1 MTTSTDSISIQAAK
15 EHPLPEFAPGQ
26 QIGSYEVVR
35 KMDEGMIGAV
45 YKVKHSQTGE
55 IHALKLI
62 RPQLLPRG
70 LDAAKFEHELQLL
83 SQTKHDGLVQ
93 VFGSGEQDGI
103 FFFTMEFLEGKS
115 LRTVMNEHQA
125 RGMDI
130 PHRRMLEVLTGVLE
144 ILNDIHPGTI
154 HRNLKPEN
162 IILVPAKGPDGATT
176 ETIKLTDFGIARVV
190 TFAET
195 SLNREGAWYLA
206 PEMSEFRDKATPS
219 SDLYSLGAI
228 VYEMLTGQAPIGRY
242 ELPSAI
248 RQGEISAKVDDLV
261 EIALEA
267 NPQDRFRNAD
277 DMLAAV
283 DETFADL
290 YGTGQ
295 APLMRMLVLVGVLV
309 VLVAVLII
317 QINRGKMSPEEI
329 QAAEDDRRS
338 SLRAEHS
345 AQYTQPAAPTQ
356 ADADRADKYD
366 NMKWVPAGSYL
377 RGKWRNLDGAGPEAD
392 IESKTEVAGFWIDTH
407 EVHFPE
413 EPPVAG
419 ESPEEASARNGRNAA
434 RAWKINSNNSEGF
447 DFAQA
452 STTCATRGKR
462 LCSADEWEKA
472 CKGPGLTDYSYGN
485 DHEPDRCAAL
495 GYLSSQPYKANQHP
509 GCAGPWGIEGLSGG
523 VLEWTSTKRGDG
535 YVIKVARGSSERQSR
550 CAASDVRDAGSS
562 DINLGVRCCAN

>member
-15 EHPLPEFAPGQ
+15 EHPIPEFAPGQ

-45 YKVKHSQTGE
+45 YKVKHSQSGE
-55 IHALKLI
+55 IVALKLI

-70 LDAAKFEHELQLL
+70 LDSAKFAHEMQLL
-83 SQTKHDGLVQ
+83 AQIKHPGLVEIL
-93 VFGSGEQDGI
+93 GSGEHDGI

-115 LRTVMNEHQA
+115 LRSVMTEHQA
-125 RGMDI
+125 RGEDI
-130 PHRRMLEVLTGVLE
+130 PHLRMLEVLTGVLE
-144 ILNDIHPGTI
+144 ILNDIHPGSI
-154 HRNLKPEN
+154 HRDLKPEN
-162 IILVPAKGPDGATT
+162 ILLVQTKGLDGQPT

-228 VYEMLTGQAPIGRY
+228 VYEMLTGQPPVGRY

-295 APLMRMLVLVGVLV
+295 GNRIRTLLLLGILV
-309 VLVAVLII
+309 VLVGVLII
-317 QINRGKMSPEEI
+317 QINSGKMSPEEI
-329 QAAEDDRRS
+329 AAAEENRRTVI
-338 SLRAEHS
+338 RDAHS
-345 AQYTQPAAPTQ
+345 ANYQGALNPVQK
-356 ADADRADKYD
+356 DVENSEKYSD
-366 NMKWVPAGSYL
+366 MKWIPGGTYV
-377 RGKWRNLDGAGPEAD
+377 RGKWSQLDQQGPEAD
-392 IESKTEVAGFWIDTH
+392 AEVSVDVGGFWIDTYELH
-407 EVHFPE
+407 YSE
-413 EPPVAG
+413 EGPVPD
-419 ESPEEASARNGRNAA
+419 ESPEQASARNSRNAES
-434 RAWKINSNNSEGF
+434 AWKINSNGGEGF
-447 DFAQA
+447 DFSQA
-452 STTCATRGKR
+452 KNTCANEGKR
-462 LCSADEWEKA
+462 LCTADEWEKV
-472 CKGPGLTDYSYGN
+472 CKGPDLFDYSYGN
-485 DHEPDRCAAL
+485 EHDPARCAPP
-495 GYLSSQPYKANQHP
+495 GFLSSQPYKANQHP
-509 GCAGPWGIEGLSGG
+509 GCANGWGVQGMSGG
-523 VLEWTSTKRGDG
+523 VLEWTSTKRGES

-550 CAASDVRDAGSS
+550 CAASDARDPGSS
-562 DINLGVRCCAN
+562 DINLGVRCCAD

>member
-45 YKVKHSQTGE
+45 YKVKHSQSGE
-55 IHALKLI
+55 VHALKLI

-70 LDAAKFEHELQLL
+70 LDAAKFDHELQLL
-83 SQTKHDGLVQ
+83 AQTKHEGLVQ
-93 VFGSGEQDGI
+93 IFGSGEHNGI

-115 LRTVMNEHQA
+115 LRSVMNEFQA
-125 RGMDI
+125 RGQDI
-130 PHRRMLEVLTGVLE
+130 PHRRMLEILTGVLE

-162 IILVPAKGPDGATT
+162 IMLVQAKNADGELT
-176 ETIKLTDFGIARVV
+176 EAIKLTDFGIARVV
-190 TFAET
+190 TFAES

-206 PEMSEFRDKATPS
+206 PEMSEFRDKTTPS

-228 VYEMLTGQAPIGRY
+228 VYEMLTGQPPIGRY

-295 APLMRMLVLVGVLV
+295 APLVRMLALVGMLVL
-309 VLVAVLII
+309 LVAVLII

-329 QAAEDDRRS
+329 RAVEDDRRS
-338 SLRAEHS
+338 TLRAEHS
-345 AQYTQPAAPTQ
+345 ARYAQPAPPS
-356 ADADRADKYD
+356 RADEDNPEKYES
-366 NMKWVPAGSYL
+366 MKWIPGGSYL
-377 RGKWRNLDGAGPEAD
+377 SGKWANLDQEGPEAMV
-392 IESKTEVAGFWIDTH
+392 EASVEVPGFWINTY
-407 EVHFPE
+407 ELHFPE
-413 EPPVAG
+413 EAPVDG
-419 ESPEEASARNGRNAA
+419 ESPEDTSARNARNAA
-434 RAWKINSNNSEGF
+434 QAWKIDSNNSEGF
-447 DFAQA
+447 DFGQA
-452 STTCATRGKR
+452 TAACNAAGKR

-472 CKGPGLTDYSYGN
+472 CRGPNLNDYSYGN
-485 DHEPDRCAAL
+485 EHDPSRCAPL
-495 GYLSSQPYKANQHP
+495 GFLSSQPYSANQHP
-509 GCAGPWGIEGLSGG
+509 GCANAWGVEGLSGG
-523 VLEWTSTKRGDG
+523 VLEWTSTPRGDT

-550 CAASDVRDAGSS
+550 CATSDARDPGSS
-562 DINLGVRCCAN
+562 DINLGVRCCAD